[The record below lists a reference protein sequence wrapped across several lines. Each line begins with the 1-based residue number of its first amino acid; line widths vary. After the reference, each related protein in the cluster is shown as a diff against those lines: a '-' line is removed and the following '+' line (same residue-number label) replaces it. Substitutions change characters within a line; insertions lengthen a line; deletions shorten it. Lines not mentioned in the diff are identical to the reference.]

1 MKPPSDLLA
10 PPDALLESEV
20 DTSVAMENPTV
31 GIDQTA
37 GDFTYDVKYA
47 YDAGSGL
54 SEDTIRYISDVKKEA
69 SWILDFRLKAYQTFL
84 SKPMPT
90 HWATKDLENIDF
102 NKIRYY
108 LSQGTKPKRTWD
120 EVPDDIKKTF
130 ERLGI
135 PEQERKF
142 LAGVEAQFDSEA
154 AYSNVKDIVAKQG
167 VIFCNSTEALREH
180 PELFRKWFGKVIPTG
195 DNKFSALNSAVFS
208 GGSFIYV
215 PKDVK
220 VAMPLQAYFRIN
232 AENFGQFERTL
243 IIADEGAEVTYME
256 GCTAPK
262 FSTSTLHSAV
272 VELVAL
278 KGAKIQYITVQ
289 NWANNVFNL
298 VTKRAIAMEDAEVKW
313 IDCNIGSR
321 LTMKYPGV
329 ILKGKRARGE
339 VISIALANDGQHQDT
354 GAKMVHAAD
363 DTTSVIV
370 AKSISVGQ
378 GRSTYRGVVHI
389 PKHLKGCK
397 NNTECDALLINSNSR
412 TDTYPAIVVRG
423 DTHAVQHEAS
433 VSKISE
439 DMIFYMQQRGLTEA
453 QAMSLAVNGFVND
466 LVRQFPMEYSVELK
480 RLIDLEMEG
489 SVG

>member
-1 MKPPSDLLA
+1 MEETNTTLIA
-10 PPDALLESEV
+10 PDAA
-20 DTSVAMENPTV
+20 TENPV
-31 GIDQTA
+31 SGIDQTA
-37 GDFTYDVKYA
+37 GNFSYDVKYEF
-47 YDAGSGL
+47 DAGSGL
-54 SEDTIRYISDVKKEA
+54 SERVVEYISSVKKEA
-69 SWILDFRLKAYQTFL
+69 PWIREFRLKALKTFL
-84 SKPMPT
+84 SKPLPT
-90 HWATKDLENIDF
+90 HWATKDLEAIDF
-102 NKIRYY
+102 SKIRYY
-108 LSQGTKPKRTWD
+108 LSSGQKPKRTWD
-120 EVPDDIKKTF
+120 EVPADIKKTF

-154 AYSNVKDIVAKQG
+154 AYSNVKEAVSKQG
-167 VIFCNSTEALREH
+167 VIFLNSSEALREH
-180 PELFRKWFGKVIPTG
+180 PEIFRPWFGKVIPTG

-215 PKDVK
+215 PPGIK
-220 VAMPLQAYFRIN
+220 VSHPLQAYFRIN

-243 IIADEGAEVTYME
+243 IIVDEGSEVTYME

-289 NWANNVFNL
+289 NWASNVFNL
-298 VTKRAIAMEDAEVKW
+298 VTKRGLAHEAAEIKW

-329 ILKGKRARGE
+329 VLKGRKSRGE

-354 GAKMVHAAD
+354 GAKMIHAAD
-363 DTTSVIV
+363 ETTSNIV

-378 GRSTYRGVVHI
+378 GRSTYRGLVHI

-397 NNTECDALLINSNSR
+397 NNTECDALLINTNSR
-412 TDTYPAIVVRG
+412 TDTYPAITVRG
-423 DTHAVQHEAS
+423 AENRCQHEAS
-433 VSKISE
+433 VSKVNE
-439 DMIFYMQQRGLTEA
+439 EQIFYMRQRGLTEG
-453 QAMSLAVNGFVND
+453 QAMSLSVNGFIND
-466 LVRQFPMEYSVELK
+466 LARQFPMEYSVELK
-480 RLIDLEMEG
+480 RLIDLQMEG

>member
-1 MKPPSDLLA
+1 MSSLSDSSTLSPPVHDEPA
-10 PPDALLESEV
+10 TV
-20 DTSVAMENPTV
+20 DNPAV

-37 GDFTYDVKYA
+37 GNFSYKVDYA
-47 YDAGSGL
+47 FDAGTGL
-54 SEDTIRYISDVKKEA
+54 SEDTIRYISSVKKEA
-69 SWILDFRLKAYQTFL
+69 PWILEFRLAALKKFL
-84 SKPMPT
+84 AMPMPT

-102 NKIRYY
+102 QKIRYY
-108 LSQGTKPKRTWD
+108 LSQGQKPKRTWD

-154 AYSNVKDIVAKQG
+154 AYSNIKDIVAKQG
-167 VIFCNSTEALREH
+167 VIFVNSTEGLREH
-180 PELFRKWFGKVIPTG
+180 PELFKKFFGKVIPTG

-215 PKDVK
+215 PKGVK
-220 VAMPLQAYFRIN
+220 VAQPLQAYFRIN

-298 VTKRAIAMEDAEVKW
+298 VTKRGVAHEDAEIKW

-329 ILKGKRARGE
+329 VLKGERARGE

-354 GAKMVHAAD
+354 GAKMIHAANN
-363 DTTSVIV
+363 TTSNII
-370 AKSISVGQ
+370 AKSISVGE
-378 GRSTYRGVVHI
+378 GRSTYRGQVHI
-389 PKHLKGCK
+389 PRTLRNCR
-397 NNTECDALLINSNSR
+397 NNTECDALLINANSR
-412 TDTYPAIVVRG
+412 TDTYPAITVRG
-423 DTHAVQHEAS
+423 QRNSVQHEAS
-433 VSKISE
+433 VSKVSAE
-439 DMIFYMQQRGLTEA
+439 QIFYMRQRGLSEGE
-453 QAMSLAVNGFVND
+453 AMSLAVNGFVND
-466 LVRQFPMEYSVELK
+466 LVKEFPMEYSVELK
-480 RLIDLEMEG
+480 RLIELEMEG

>member
-1 MKPPSDLLA
+1 MSDL
-10 PPDALLESEV
+10 SETL
-20 DTSVAMENPTV
+20 DTAVENPVT
-31 GIDQTA
+31 GIDQSS
-37 GDFTYDVKYA
+37 GNFQYDIKYDF
-47 YDAGSGL
+47 DAGTGL
-54 SEDTIRYISDVKKEA
+54 NEQTVDYISAVKKEQP
-69 SWILDFRLKAYQTFL
+69 WLRDFRQNALRTFQAR
-84 SKPMPT
+84 PMPT
-90 HWATKDLENIDF
+90 HWATKDLNNIDF
-102 NKIRYY
+102 SKIRYY
-108 LSQGTKPKRTWD
+108 LSQGQKPKRTWD

-154 AYSNVKDIVAKQG
+154 AYSNIKEAVAKQG
-167 VIFCNSTEALREH
+167 VIFMNSTEGLREH
-180 PELFRKWFGKVIPTG
+180 PEIFRKFFGKVIPTG

-215 PKDVK
+215 PPGVK
-220 VAMPLQAYFRIN
+220 VSHPLQAYFRIN

-243 IIADEGAEVTYME
+243 IICDEGAELTYME

-262 FSTSTLHSAV
+262 FSTATLHSAV

-289 NWANNVFNL
+289 NWSSNVFNL
-298 VTKRAIAMEDAEVKW
+298 VTKRGLAHEEAEIKW

-329 ILKGKRARGE
+329 ILKGRKARGE

-354 GAKMVHAAD
+354 GAKMIHAAD
-363 DTTSVIV
+363 ETTSTVV
-370 AKSISVGQ
+370 SKSISVGQ
-378 GRSTYRGVVHI
+378 GRATYRGVVHI
-389 PKHLKGCK
+389 PRHLRGCK

-412 TDTYPAIVVRG
+412 TDTYPAITVRG
-423 DTHAVQHEAS
+423 DRHAVQHEAS
-433 VSKISE
+433 VSKVSAE
-439 DMIFYMQQRGLTEA
+439 QIFYMQQRGLTEG
-453 QAMSLAVNGFVND
+453 QAMSLSVNGFIND
-466 LVRQFPMEYSVELK
+466 LARQFPMEYSVELK

>member
-1 MKPPSDLLA
+1 MSDVTETESLLA
-10 PPDALLESEV
+10 PAADEAPA
-20 DTSVAMENPTV
+20 NPV
-31 GIDQTA
+31 SGIDQTA
-37 GDFTYDVKYA
+37 GNFSYKMDYEF
-47 YDAGSGL
+47 DAGTGL
-54 SEDTIRYISDVKKEA
+54 SEKTVRYISSVKKEA
-69 SWILDFRLKAYQTFL
+69 PWILEFRLNALKQFL
-84 SKPMPT
+84 AKPMPT
-90 HWATKDLENIDF
+90 HWATKDLENINFD
-102 NKIRYY
+102 KIRYY
-108 LSQGTKPKRTWD
+108 LASGQKPKRTWD
-120 EVPDDIKKTF
+120 EVPDDIKRTF

-154 AYSNVKDIVAKQG
+154 AYSNIKDVVAKQG
-167 VIFCNSTEALREH
+167 VIFANSTEALREH
-180 PELFRKWFGKVIPTG
+180 PEIFRKYFGKVIPTG

-215 PKDVK
+215 PKGVK
-220 VAMPLQAYFRIN
+220 VAHPLQAYFRIN

-243 IIADEGAEVTYME
+243 IICDEGAELTYME

-278 KGAKIQYITVQ
+278 PGAKIQYITVQ

-298 VTKRAIAMEDAEVKW
+298 VTKRGVAHEEAEIKW

-321 LTMKYPGV
+321 QMINYPGV
-329 ILKGKRARGE
+329 DLTAPPPRGE

-354 GAKMVHAAD
+354 GAKMIHAAD
-363 DTTSVIV
+363 ETTSNIV

-397 NNTECDALLINSNSR
+397 NNTECDALLINTNSR
-412 TDTYPAIVVRG
+412 TDTYPAITVRG
-423 DTHAVQHEAS
+423 DANSVQHEAS
-433 VSKISE
+433 VSKVSE
-439 DMIFYMQQRGLTEA
+439 EQIFYMQQRGLTEG
-453 QAMSLAVNGFVND
+453 QAMSLSVNGFVND
-466 LVRQFPMEYSVELK
+466 LASQFPMEYSVELK